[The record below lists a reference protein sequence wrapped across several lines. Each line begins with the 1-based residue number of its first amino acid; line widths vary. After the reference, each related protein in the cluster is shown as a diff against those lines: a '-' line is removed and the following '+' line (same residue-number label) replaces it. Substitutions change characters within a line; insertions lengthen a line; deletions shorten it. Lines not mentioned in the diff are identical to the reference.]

1 MRDDDDDAGSRPKR
15 RESADRATQK
25 RQTLDPG
32 ERLRLSE
39 PNRESGSEHHD
50 PQLRRRYEAPGTHA
64 AFHWYHGGMTRNNAQ
79 LQHRPFLMPI
89 WLSVLAAL
97 VVMCF
102 LGFEVWIWATADSTT
117 IIVVRHAEK
126 ELGSGDPP
134 LSSAGQ
140 ARAELLAG
148 MFGDVHAPGHID
160 AIYVSPTVR
169 SQMTAA
175 PLAARLGL
183 TPIVAPPHDAR
194 SLARRVLHEHS
205 GGRVLVVGH
214 SDTVPEIVKSLT
226 GAKGLPP
233 IGEAEYGTM
242 YIVTAPRVGRADFL
256 RLTY

>member
-1 MRDDDDDAGSRPKR
+1 MQNGQSV
-15 RESADRATQK
+15 
-25 RQTLDPG
+25 DPG
-32 ERLRLSE
+32 ECLGLSE
-39 PNRESGSEHHD
+39 ASRQSGREHHD
-50 PQLRRRYEAPGTHA
+50 PEYGHRA
-64 AFHWYHGGMTRNNAQ
+64 AFHWYHDGMTRSNPQ

-89 WLSVLAAL
+89 WLSVLGAV
-97 VVMCF
+97 VVMSF
-102 LGFEVWIWATADSTT
+102 LAFEVWVWATADSTT

-134 LSSAGQ
+134 LNSAGQ
-140 ARAELLAG
+140 ARAELLAR

-194 SLARRVLHEHS
+194 SLAHRVLREHS

-214 SDTVPEIVKSLT
+214 SDTVPEFVESLT

-233 IGEAEYGTM
+233 IGEAEYSTM

>member
-1 MRDDDDDAGSRPKR
+1 M
-15 RESADRATQK
+15 QK

-39 PNRESGSEHHD
+39 SNRESGSEHHD
-50 PQLRRRYEAPGTHA
+50 PQLRRRYEAPGTHP

-148 MFGDVHAPGHID
+148 MFGDVRAPGHID

-256 RLTY
+256 RLSY

>member
-1 MRDDDDDAGSRPKR
+1 
-15 RESADRATQK
+15 
-25 RQTLDPG
+25 
-32 ERLRLSE
+32 
-39 PNRESGSEHHD
+39 
-50 PQLRRRYEAPGTHA
+50 
-64 AFHWYHGGMTRNNAQ
+64 MTRNNAQ

-89 WLSVLAAL
+89 WLSVLGAL
-97 VVMCF
+97 VVMSF
-102 LGFEVWIWATADSTT
+102 LALEVWVWATADSTT

-134 LSSAGQ
+134 LNSAGQ
-140 ARAELLAG
+140 ARAEMLAR

-160 AIYVSPTVR
+160 AIYVSPTIR

-175 PLAARLGL
+175 PVAARLGL
-183 TPIVAPPHDAR
+183 TPIVAPAHDAR
-194 SLARRVLHEHS
+194 SLAHRVLHEHS

-233 IGEAEYGTM
+233 IGEAEYSTM